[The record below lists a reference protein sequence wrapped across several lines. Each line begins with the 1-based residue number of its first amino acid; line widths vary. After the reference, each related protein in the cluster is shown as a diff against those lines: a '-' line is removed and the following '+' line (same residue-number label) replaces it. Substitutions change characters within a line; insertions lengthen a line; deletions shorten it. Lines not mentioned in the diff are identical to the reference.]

1 MNAPIRIKSFRGR
14 NLSDALCKV
23 RSELGPDAIIL
34 ETKQQPKSR
43 LPWSQTLVEVTAS
56 SSPPADSDASV
67 HSQSFEEQTPMTSET
82 MDGLTLDR
90 LDDSPSNRVPSHP
103 AYPANF
109 IQVASELLLRDLPR
123 DCVEDWLAM
132 GREDL
137 GPEVHD
143 RWVLRAYLAQCL
155 RREIPIDPPSQSWS
169 KGRATIAIV
178 GPAGH
183 GKSSALAKIAGFAQ
197 IHRGLRPRIIACLHP
212 SNPPH
217 TRLAEY
223 CELMGWIYEQVDA
236 PKLASAVASGM
247 ESCDW
252 TAIDLPSV
260 PVGDTESMEQ
270 WRSMVAE
277 IEISQTH
284 LALSATTSVA
294 CAKRFL
300 DWYQGLSPSHLLATH
315 LDDGWGLG
323 SWVSFLRSANLP
335 LGFASLGPN
344 VPDDIAECEPRLLAQ
359 WVLGA

>member
-34 ETKQQPKSR
+34 ETKHQPKSR
-43 LPWSQTLVEVTAS
+43 LPWSRTRVEVTAS
-56 SSPPADSDASV
+56 SSPPAESDATV
-67 HSQSFEEQTPMTSET
+67 HLQPLEEPTPMTSET
-82 MDGLTLDR
+82 MEALTLDQPHV
-90 LDDSPSNRVPSHP
+90 SASNPVPAYT
-103 AYPANF
+103 AYPASF

-132 GREDL
+132 GLEDL

-155 RREIPIDPPSQSWS
+155 RREIPIDPPSRSWS
-169 KGRATIAIV
+169 KDRATLAVV
-178 GPAGH
+178 GPSGH
-183 GKSSALAKIAGFAQ
+183 GKSSALAKLAGFAAM
-197 IHRGLRPRIIACLHP
+197 HRGRRPRIIACLHP

-217 TRLAEY
+217 SRLAEY
-223 CELMGWIYEQVDA
+223 CDLMGWIYEQVDA
-236 PKLASAVASGM
+236 PKLASALASGI
-247 ESCDW
+247 ESYDW

-260 PVGDTESMEQ
+260 RVGDTESMDQ
-270 WRSMVAE
+270 WRSIVAE
-277 IEISQTH
+277 IGIAQIH

-335 LGFASLGPN
+335 LGFASLGPH
-344 VPDDIAECEPRLLAQ
+344 VPDHIAECDPRLLAQ
-359 WVLGA
+359 WILGA